1 MPFEQGLPRGY
12 SSLSRKIFDL
22 AHRYLQRPEFFE
34 ELSGLIVEFARCDAV
49 AIYVREQ
56 GRTFCS
62 KIDRGGEG
70 FEYEALEEAAVG
82 PSVAGQRDR
91 GEAPLEAVIH
101 DLLTGLVISA
111 GPRFTRR
118 GALVGSFDEQLS
130 LEGAGVR
137 TGRAVR
143 YDLPLDALGGHYVL
157 VPLALD
163 EADLGLLA
171 LRRRRGAFTKDDVE
185 LLERTAPVIGIT
197 IIHHRTQLAVRERA
211 KELTCLYNI
220 SRLVGQAE
228 TSLPEIVCA
237 VLELLPPA
245 WLYSDITRARVVLDD
260 QVYTMGFEEGG
271 AGLSAPLVIDGVDRG
286 FVEVAYA
293 EPRPALDEG
302 PFLKEER
309 SLIDVVAKELS
320 IAVQQREVQHER
332 LQLRD
337 QLRHADRLA
346 TIGQLASG
354 VAHELNEPVGNI
366 LGFAQLALKAPDVP
380 EPVLRDLDKI
390 VTASL
395 HAREIVKKLMVFA
408 RQSPPR
414 TAWFDLNAMVEDGL
428 YFLEA
433 RCAKAGIELVRRLDP
448 DLPEISADTGQLYQ
462 VLMNLAVNAIQA
474 MPDGGRLVISTHC
487 AEEVAQLSVRDTGVG
502 IDPVVEESIFM
513 PFFTTKDVGEGTGLG
528 LAVAEGIAQS
538 HGGTITVES
547 SPGEGSTFTLS
558 LPRQGPAAAA
568 DPKGLR

>member
-1 MPFEQGLPRGY
+1 MPPEKDRTRGY
-12 SSLSRKIFDL
+12 SSLSRKIFNL

-34 ELSGLIVEFARCDAV
+34 ELSGLLVEFARCDAA

-62 KIDRGGEG
+62 RIDRGGEG
-70 FEYEALEEAAVG
+70 FEYEALEQASTELGGGV
-82 PSVAGQRDR
+82 PRDC
-91 GEAPLEAVIH
+91 GEAPLDAVCR
-101 DLLTGLVISA
+101 DLLAGLVVSA

-118 GALVGSFDEQLS
+118 GALVGSFGEQLS

-137 TGRAVR
+137 AGSAVR
-143 YDLPLDALGGHYVL
+143 YELSRDAMGGHYAL
-157 VPLALD
+157 VPIALD

-171 LRRRRGAFTKDDVE
+171 LRRRRGDFTQGDVE
-185 LLERTAPVIGIT
+185 LLERTAPVVGIT
-197 IIHHRTQLAVRERA
+197 IIHHRTQLAVRERV

-237 VLELLPPA
+237 VVELLPPA
-245 WLYSDITRARVVLDD
+245 WLYSDITRARVVLDG
-260 QVYTMGFEEGG
+260 QVYTLGFEEGHT
-271 AGLSAPLVIDGVDRG
+271 GLSAPLVIDGAERG
-286 FVEVAYA
+286 FVEVAYT
-293 EPRPALDEG
+293 EPRPELDEG

-320 IAVQQREVQHER
+320 IAVQQREAQQER

-346 TIGQLASG
+346 TIGQLAAG

-366 LGFAQLALKAPDVP
+366 LGFAQLALKAADVP

-395 HAREIVKKLMVFA
+395 HAREIVKKLMIFA

-474 MPDGGRLVISTHC
+474 MSEGGRLVISTHC
-487 AEEVAQLSVRDTGVG
+487 AEEVVQLSVQDTGVG
-502 IDPVVEESIFM
+502 IDPAVIERIFM

-538 HGGTITVES
+538 HGGTITVAS
-547 SPGEGSTFTLS
+547 SPGDGSTFTLS
-558 LPRQGPAAAA
+558 LPRRGPPAAVA
-568 DPKGLR
+568 DPEG